1 MHRRKLTRRSNSTLR
16 PRNQCIPRLSVDWAG
31 LPARRMAKRGRDD
44 ELDGAGPLRAARRF
58 SLAAGVAGRAATGQP
73 QTPSSGIVPA
83 VAVGG
88 WARTA
93 EGFRRPQLV
102 AQAGGPRA
110 LVPAATADSQ
120 TAGGAQRAAVV
131 GLAGTGPLEGAPGGA
146 AAVAGGTGAGGGG
159 GGPTLGVLSAPLSLP
174 GAAGGGQ
181 G

>member
-88 WARTA
+88 WARAA
-93 EGFRRPQLV
+93 EGFRARSLLLKLE
-102 AQAGGPRA
+102 AQGHLCLP
-110 LVPAATADSQ
+110 
-120 TAGGAQRAAVV
+120 
-131 GLAGTGPLEGAPGGA
+131 PL
-146 AAVAGGTGAGGGG
+146 
-159 GGPTLGVLSAPLSLP
+159 
-174 GAAGGGQ
+174 
-181 G
+181 